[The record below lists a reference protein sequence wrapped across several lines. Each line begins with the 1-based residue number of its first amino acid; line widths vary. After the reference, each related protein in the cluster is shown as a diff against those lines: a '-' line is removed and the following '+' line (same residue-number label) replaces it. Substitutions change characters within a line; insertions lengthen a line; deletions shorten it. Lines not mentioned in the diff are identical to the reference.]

1 MSIRD
6 EALAASRKGGFMCRV
21 AKVKLEMSKKDA
33 AELQEALDDITID
46 GTAIARVLSNRG
58 IKIGVN
64 SIQRHRR
71 GDCSC
76 E

>member
-6 EALAASRKGGFMCRV
+6 EARAASRKGGFLCKV
-21 AKVKLEMSKKDA
+21 AKVKMEMSKKDA
-33 AELQEALDDITID
+33 AELQEALEDVTID
-46 GTAIARVLSNRG
+46 GTAIARVMGNRG
-58 IKIGVN
+58 IKIGVT